1 MTDSKPTDAQY
12 TEQSAAQSAMRP
24 PTQAGTQSDPQR
36 NTTFLWLIAIIF
48 GTAMSFTTVPT
59 TLWSLYE
66 SAEHYS
72 TMMVTV
78 AFTSYSFGVLLSLVL
93 LGHLSD
99 WRGRRPLIAI
109 SLLCQIAAAVA
120 LMATHLFMPVVIA
133 RFVSGVGV
141 GMLTATAT
149 AYLAELAIAGGRFS
163 PSIALVIATAANLG
177 GLGAGPLVGGAPAQ
191 WAPCPLVVPYGI
203 YLALLIVC
211 LGVLRLGPETAT
223 IRSRRYHP
231 QRIRVQRAD
240 RAGYLVA
247 IGVGAATF
255 CVQGLSTSL
264 FPQLLGQLSIHSRF
278 WQGLLVACVL
288 FASAATQIMMRS
300 LSASR
305 LILTGLPAIGLGVV
319 LMLCGVILVNGVL
332 FALGGIIGGAGGG
345 AAFRGALAQAQQL
358 ASADAQGEAAAGV
371 FVGAY
376 LGMSVP
382 VLGIGFASLAGAPL
396 RISVAVFA
404 LFVLAF
410 AIVLAIGTVKTGR
423 RSFPEAKRQGRR

>member
-1 MTDSKPTDAQY
+1 MTDLVPSDTQPVAQPSK
-12 TEQSAAQSAMRP
+12 QSAGSPELRRHAAS
-24 PTQAGTQSDPQR
+24 
-36 NTTFLWLIAIIF
+36 LWLIAIIF
-48 GTAMSFTTVPT
+48 AIAMSFTTVPT

-66 SAEHYS
+66 SAENYS

-93 LGHLSD
+93 LGHISD
-99 WRGRRPLIAI
+99 WRGRRPLIAA
-109 SLLCQIAAAVA
+109 SLLCQVAAAVA
-120 LMATHLFMPVVIA
+120 LMATQAFIPVVIA
-133 RFVSGVGV
+133 RFVSGIGV
-141 GMLTATAT
+141 GTLTATAT
-149 AYLAELAIAGGRFS
+149 AYLAELAVAGGRIS

-177 GLGAGPLVGGAPAQ
+177 GLGAGPLVGGALAQ
-191 WAPCPLVVPYGI
+191 WAPDPLVVPYGS
-203 YLALLIVC
+203 YLVLLIIC
-211 LGVLRLGPETAT
+211 LGALWLEPETVA
-223 IRSRRYHP
+223 IRPQQYHP

-240 RAGYLVA
+240 QAGYMVA

-264 FPQLLGQLSIHSRF
+264 FPQLLGWLGIHSRF

-288 FASAATQIMMRS
+288 FASATTQIMMRS
-300 LSASR
+300 LAASR

-319 LMLCGVILVNGVL
+319 LMLCGVISVNGVL

-345 AAFRGALAQAQQL
+345 SAFRGALARAQQL
-358 ASADAQGEAAAGV
+358 APADAQGEAAAGV

-382 VLGIGFASLAGAPL
+382 VLGIGFASLAGVPI
-396 RISVAVFA
+396 RISVAVFT

-410 AIVLAIGTVKTGR
+410 AIFLAIGTVRTR
-423 RSFPEAKRQGRR
+423 RRNFPSRRFGKNADGYD